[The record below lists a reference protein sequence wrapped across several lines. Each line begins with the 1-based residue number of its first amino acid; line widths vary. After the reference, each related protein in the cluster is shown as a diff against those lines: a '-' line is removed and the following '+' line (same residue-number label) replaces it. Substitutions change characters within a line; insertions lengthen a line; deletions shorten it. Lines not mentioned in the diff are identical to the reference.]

1 MVSMDR
7 LVYISFGEGRHV
19 DEVRFSVQTAAR
31 HLPAGG
37 GGGWRIQMW
46 TDRPQAWSDL
56 PVEVVEVSPEQARAW
71 MGPHQYVWRAK
82 IEVLAAAL
90 AASDGGR
97 CLYVDGDTWW
107 SRSPQAVFDRIGPG
121 RSVMHLREGR
131 PPAPEVAA
139 LDHVLQRHQPLHLDG
154 APWDFPADRDSWNAG
169 VIGLHPADAA
179 VCPEVTHLTD
189 QLLEHGF
196 GDHSHTSEQLAF
208 AVGLAW
214 RTTVSESRDAV
225 VHYWPSEM
233 REPFGAALA
242 AERSGSSADE
252 QRYQRLWG
260 ARPRPS
266 VERVAKDTAKRLLR
280 RVGVRR

>member
-1 MVSMDR
+1 MDH

-31 HLPAGG
+31 HLPTGG
-37 GGGWRIQMW
+37 GSWRITLW
-46 TDRPQAWSDL
+46 TDRPEQWKDL
-56 PVEVVEVSPEQARAW
+56 PVEVVEVSSEQARAW

-82 IEVLAAAL
+82 IEVLSAAL
-90 AASDGGR
+90 EASGGGR

-107 SRSPQAVFDRIGPG
+107 KRSPSVVFDRIGPG

-139 LDHVLQRHQPLHLDG
+139 LQHVLGRHEPLDLTG
-154 APWDFPADRDSWNAG
+154 RPWAFPADRDSWNAG

-179 VCPEVTHLTD
+179 VCAEVAHLTD

-196 GDHSHTSEQLAF
+196 DDHSHTSEQLAF
-208 AVGLAW
+208 AVGLAS

-225 VHYWPSEM
+225 IHYWPSEM

-242 AERSGSSADE
+242 DDRASRHSPQERFE
-252 QRYQRLWG
+252 RLWG
-260 ARPRPS
+260 RRPRPTLQ
-266 VERVAKDTAKRLLR
+266 RRAKDTAKRALR

>member
-1 MVSMDR
+1 MDH
-7 LVYISFGEGRHV
+7 LVYISFGQGRHV

-31 HLPAGG
+31 HLETSGG
-37 GGGWRIQMW
+37 RRWQIDVW
-46 TDRPQAWSDL
+46 TDTPRLWKDL
-56 PVEVVEVSPEQARAW
+56 PVEVVEVAPEQVDAW
-71 MGPHQYVWRAK
+71 MGPHRYVWRSK
-82 IEVLAAAL
+82 IEVLRAAL
-90 AASDGGR
+90 ERSEGGR

-107 SRSPQAVFDRIGPG
+107 RRSPSVVFDRIGPG

-139 LDHVLQRHQPLHLDG
+139 LEHVLQRYQPVDTSG
-154 APWDFPADRDSWNAG
+154 RAWVFPPDRDSWNAG
-169 VIGLHPADAA
+169 VIGLDPADAV
-179 VCPEVTHLTD
+179 VCAEVALLTD

-208 AVGLAW
+208 AVGLAA

-242 AERSGSSADE
+242 EARAADGVD
-252 QRYQRLWG
+252 QDVLFTRLWDQ
-260 ARPRPS
+260 RPRPS
-266 VERVAKDTAKRLLR
+266 AQRAAKDTAKRLLR